1 MNVLG
6 PISDELK
13 KMQENSNNQV
23 EKSNKVFKQMQA

>member
-23 EKSNKVFKQMQA
+23 EKSNKVFKQM